1 MQNHKTMKI
10 ALVCNIK
17 RKPKRGES
25 EDKYAEFDDL
35 STVRAI
41 KNALSGIKGRAVKII
56 EADKNAY
63 EKIKRF
69 KPDIAFNIAEGFHG
83 ESREAQIP
91 AMLEML
97 EIPYTGS
104 GPTTLAITLN
114 KALTK
119 KILTYHGIL
128 TPRFQ
133 VFSSGNEPIDKRLKF
148 PLIVKLIA
156 EGSSK
161 GLRNNS
167 LVKNEKELIKK
178 VKEVISEYN
187 ERVVAEEYLAGIEFT
202 VAMLGNYGK
211 KQTPTILPIIEV
223 TFKHLPKGLNKF
235 DSYESKWIY
244 DSPDAKIDPLICPAK
259 ISKSLEKKIKETC
272 LKTFLALNC
281 DDWCRIDLRL
291 DRKGIPNVL
300 EINALPGIIPDPK
313 ENSRFPRAA
322 RTAKIPYDKMVNLV
336 LDAAMKRHKLN
347 EANRNAK

>member
-1 MQNHKTMKI
+1 MQQKTIKI

-17 RKPKRGES
+17 RRPKSSES
-25 EDKYAEFDDL
+25 KDKYAEFDEI
-35 STVRAI
+35 STIKAI
-41 KNALSGIKGRAVKII
+41 KTALSGINGRKVKII

-83 ESREAQIP
+83 EFREAQIP

-104 GPTTLAITLN
+104 GPTTLSMTLN

-119 KILTYHGIL
+119 KILTYHGIH
-128 TPRFQ
+128 TPKFQ

-161 GLRNNS
+161 GLRDDS
-167 LVKNEKELIKK
+167 LVKNENELRKK
-178 VKEVISEYN
+178 VKEAISEYN
-187 ERVVAEEYLAGIEFT
+187 ERVIAEEYLKGREFT
-202 VAMLGNYGK
+202 VAMLGNYAKNK
-211 KQTPTILPIIEV
+211 KPRVLPIIEV
-223 TFKHLPKGLNKF
+223 TFKHLPKRLNKF

-244 DSPDAKIDPLICPAK
+244 DNPKSKIDPLICPAK
-259 ISKSLEKKIKETC
+259 ISKSLERKIKETC

-281 DDWCRIDLRL
+281 NDWCRIDIRL
-291 DRKGIPNVL
+291 DKKETPNIL
-300 EINALPGIIPDPK
+300 EVNALPGMIPDPK
-313 ENSRFPRAA
+313 ENSRFPMAA
-322 RTAKIPYDKMVNLV
+322 RTAGIGYNEMVNLV
-336 LDAAMKRHKLN
+336 LDAAMERHKLKRKN
-347 EANRNAK
+347 GR